1 MRRRPR
7 PARAPLAAA
16 ALAAALLVGGCATVE
31 KPDPLEPMNR
41 QVFAFNETVDEYAIA
56 PAARVYRD
64 IVPRLAR
71 IGIDNFFN
79 NLKDGWSAINLLLQ
93 GRPGDSAN
101 DLMRFTTNTVLG
113 LGGVLDWAT
122 EFGLEPHYEDFGQ
135 TLGIWGLPAGAYL
148 VLPVL
153 GPSSLRDA
161 AALPL
166 DIQAS
171 PDQVAQSV
179 ATRNTLTGVRVL
191 NTRARLLGATG
202 MLDDIALDKYSFVR
216 DAYLQRRRSQVYDGE
231 PPEGSN
237 ERYDLPEAGAP
248 APDAAASAPAP
259 AASAPPGASAPG
271 EGK

>member
-1 MRRRPR
+1 MS
-7 PARAPLAAA
+7 RAQGTSPKRHL
-16 ALAAALLVGGCATVE
+16 AALLVGAALLGGCATVE
-31 KPDPLEPMNR
+31 RPDPLEKMNR
-41 QVFAFNETVDEYAIA
+41 QVFVFNETVDQYAIA
-56 PAARVYRD
+56 PVARVYRD

-113 LGGVLDWAT
+113 VGGVLDWAS

-135 TLGIWGLPAGAYL
+135 TLGVWGMPAGAYL
-148 VLPVL
+148 VLPIL

-171 PDQVAQSV
+171 PDQVTGNV
-179 ATRNTLTGVRVL
+179 ATRNTLTGIRVI
-191 NTRARLLGATG
+191 NTRAGYLNASNV
-202 MLDDIALDKYSFVR
+202 LDDIALDKYSFVR
-216 DAYLQRRRSQVYDGE
+216 DAYLQRRLSQVYDGN
-231 PPEGSN
+231 PPEELR
-237 ERYDLPEAGAP
+237 ERYDLPPPGSAAP
-248 APDAAASAPAP
+248 APAGAASVPAP
-259 AASAPPGASAPG
+259 AASATAPAVPQ
-271 EGK
+271 